1 MYKDPLHTCSVESML
16 TCLIGDDYKHALA
29 PSGSDRDHKTARQS
43 SATSLTGYNDR
54 SRTQHRGIS
63 VEIKSRSPTARK
75 DRPQVKQQS
84 KRSSDDC
91 RV

>member
-1 MYKDPLHTCSVESML
+1 ML
-16 TCLIGDDYKHALA
+16 TCLNGDDCKHASA
-29 PSGSDRDHKTARQS
+29 PSDSDRDHKTARQI
-43 SATSLTGYNDR
+43 SASSLTGYNDQL
-54 SRTQHRGIS
+54 RTQHRGIS
-63 VEIKSRSPTARK
+63 LEIKRSISTARK